1 MDENTLKRRLKFYMP
16 ALFIFAGVVS
26 VAIFSI
32 LLKTVYQLS
41 SSLISYLYIFIF
53 ILIAVFCISI
63 YFDCLKLERGKFIA
77 IGKIYVIKA
86 GVAVVLVAIF
96 SYSLHIYLGKISIF
110 EMLNIRLIMVVFLI
124 SVAMS
129 IASTSFNLLVK
140 PLYKKTGKREYHLPI
155 AYNFLPISI
164 ATVIFIATFVN
175 GMHYR
180 SEIVYDR
187 QYDIITKKGYA
198 NDFAN
203 NMADSLGKYVTVANN
218 VSAYMNIIYRNIYT
232 LDTYTGLLS
241 DYLSTRYANDNNISS
256 VSVYFGDLENVN
268 IAINT
273 NEINKLSINWK
284 YDINN
289 LANIETNGRPNIGN
303 NYTTR
308 LATETNTFIDITAN
322 ANTFYIYSPILLNNR
337 HVGFVSLEVR
347 SSVYLDVLSDD
358 TFKTNLNIFLTDD
371 SYNIKASNN
380 PSLIG
385 DTQKDFDSTA
395 IGIEIKNNTYN
406 NYRNN
411 IVDVNVIS
419 FEDTNT
425 VAIKYALF
433 NNLYVINMWQHN
445 SAYKNQLFRSTIIRS
460 SVSIYLG
467 LLAFLLVILA
477 LILSLRKTLVFAK
490 NVSESLSEGEGD
502 LTIRLPVISN
512 NESGE
517 LVHSFNKFLDKVKN
531 IIVSVK
537 NNAYTLTGNIQNM
550 RASISLSISDFNT
563 IYKEFE
569 TELANSNKIAESSA
583 NAARVSFMQ
592 RTRFTAVNETVQL
605 LLENIN
611 DINDKMKQQSE
622 AVTKTS
628 SSVQQMMANIV
639 TVSHGATK
647 ANDYAKI
654 LYTEAQEGSNIG
666 ESVVGSIQSI
676 KEYSKQ
682 ITNITQVIHNIAEQ
696 TNLLAMNAAIEA
708 AHAGEHGRGF
718 TVVADKIR
726 KLAEDTGENSKIINE
741 IIEETT
747 QAIDHTVSLA
757 FKSSES
763 MGKILEGSN
772 TLADLIATI
781 SGANDE
787 LDIGRREILMNISNL
802 NNITEDVQ
810 ELSLKQMQMS
820 SLKQMQ
826 MSSAVSQNISSV
838 DKLAEDVV
846 NVVNTAET
854 EMKELVNSI
863 ENVSNLSST
872 SSNNM
877 EIMDKRIKE
886 LQYIFLQLYKLVIS
900 FKTEKTEEDIEKEK
914 KKANIDKKKL
924 KLARKAEKERI
935 KEEKRRLKEL
945 KKESAK
951 IKK

>member
-1 MDENTLKRRLKFYMP
+1 M
-16 ALFIFAGVVS
+16 
-26 VAIFSI
+26 
-32 LLKTVYQLS
+32 
-41 SSLISYLYIFIF
+41 
-53 ILIAVFCISI
+53 SI
-63 YFDCLKLERGKFIA
+63 YFDCLKLEKGKYVA

-86 GVAVVLVAIF
+86 GIAVVLVAIF

-110 EMLNIRLIMVVFLI
+110 EMLNIRLIMVIFLI

-129 IASTSFNLLVK
+129 IASTSFNILVR
-140 PLYKKTGKREYHLPI
+140 PLYKKTGKKEYHLPI
-155 AYNFLPISI
+155 AYNFIPISI
-164 ATVIFIATFVN
+164 ATVIFIVTFVN

-187 QYDIITKKGYA
+187 QYDIIIKKGYA
-198 NDFAN
+198 NDFIN
-203 NMADSLGKYVTVANN
+203 SISDSLEKYVTVSDNITG
-218 VSAYMNIIYRNIYT
+218 YMNMIYRNNYT
-232 LDTYTGLLS
+232 LDNYVDILS
-241 DYLSTRYANDNNISS
+241 RYLSTRYTNDSNISS

-268 IAINT
+268 IININT
-273 NEINKLSINWK
+273 NEINKLSIDWK
-284 YDINN
+284 YDISDLVEIKTN
-289 LANIETNGRPNIGN
+289 LRPNIGV

-308 LATETNTFIDITAN
+308 LATETNALIDITSN
-322 ANTFYIYSPILLNNR
+322 AETFYIYNPIILNNR
-337 HVGFVSLEVR
+337 HVGFVSIEVR
-347 SSVYLDVLSDD
+347 SSVYLDVLSNDM
-358 TFKTNLNIFLTDD
+358 FKSQLNIFLTDD
-371 SYNIKASNN
+371 TYNIKASNN

-385 DTQKDFDSTA
+385 NTQRDLDNTA
-395 IGIEIKNNTYN
+395 IGLEIKKNQHN

-411 IVDVNVIS
+411 ITDVNVIS
-419 FEDTNT
+419 VEDSN
-425 VAIKYALF
+425 VLAIKYSLF
-433 NNLYVINMWQHN
+433 NNLYIINIWQHK
-445 SAYKNQLFRSTIIRS
+445 SAYQNQLFRNTIIRS
-460 SVSIYLG
+460 SVAIYLG

-517 LVHSFNKFLDKVKN
+517 LVHSFNKFLDKVRN

-550 RASISLSISDFNT
+550 RASISISISDFNT

-605 LLENIN
+605 LLDNIN

-622 AVTKTS
+622 AVAKTS

-654 LYTEAQEGSNIG
+654 LYTEAQDGSNIG

-708 AHAGEHGRGF
+708 AHAGDHGRGF

-820 SLKQMQ
+820 S
-826 MSSAVSQNISSV
+826 AVSQNISSV

-854 EMKELVNSI
+854 EMKELVHSI

-877 EIMDKRIKE
+877 ETMDKRIKE

-914 KKANIDKKKL
+914 KKLTAADKKRIKL
-924 KLARKAEKERI
+924 QRKAEKEKIR
-935 KEEKRRLKEL
+935 EEKRKLKEL

-951 IKK
+951 VKK

>member
-1 MDENTLKRRLKFYMP
+1 MIFKMDDDVLKRRLKFYMP
-16 ALFIFAGVVS
+16 ALFVFAGIVS
-26 VAIFSI
+26 VSIFSI

-53 ILIAVFCISI
+53 ILIAVFCVSI
-63 YFDCLKLERGKFIA
+63 YFDCLKLEKGKYVA

-86 GVAVVLVAIF
+86 GIAVVLVAIF

-110 EMLNIRLIMVVFLI
+110 EMLNIRLIMVIFLI

-129 IASTSFNLLVK
+129 IASTSFNILVR
-140 PLYKKTGKREYHLPI
+140 PLYKKTGKKEYHLPI
-155 AYNFLPISI
+155 AYNFIPISI
-164 ATVIFIATFVN
+164 ATVIFIVTFVN

-187 QYDIITKKGYA
+187 QYDIIIKKGYA
-198 NDFAN
+198 NDFIN
-203 NMADSLGKYVTVANN
+203 SISDSLEKYVTVSDNITG
-218 VSAYMNIIYRNIYT
+218 YMNMIYRNNYT
-232 LDTYTGLLS
+232 LDNYVDILS
-241 DYLSTRYANDNNISS
+241 RYLSTRYTNDSNISS

-268 IAINT
+268 IININT
-273 NEINKLSINWK
+273 NEINKLSIDWK
-284 YDINN
+284 YDISDLVEIKTN
-289 LANIETNGRPNIGN
+289 LRPNIGV

-308 LATETNTFIDITAN
+308 LATETNALIDITSN
-322 ANTFYIYSPILLNNR
+322 AETFYIYNPIILNNR
-337 HVGFVSLEVR
+337 HVGFVSIEVR
-347 SSVYLDVLSDD
+347 SSVYLDVLSNDM
-358 TFKTNLNIFLTDD
+358 FKSQLNIFLTDD
-371 SYNIKASNN
+371 TYNIKASNN

-385 DTQKDFDSTA
+385 NTQRDLDNTA
-395 IGIEIKNNTYN
+395 IGLEIKKNQHN

-411 IVDVNVIS
+411 ITDVNVIS
-419 FEDTNT
+419 VEDSN
-425 VAIKYALF
+425 VLAIKYSLF
-433 NNLYVINMWQHN
+433 NNLYIINIWQHK
-445 SAYKNQLFRSTIIRS
+445 SAYQNQLFRNTIIRS
-460 SVSIYLG
+460 SVAIYLG

-517 LVHSFNKFLDKVKN
+517 LVHSFNKFLDKVRN

-550 RASISLSISDFNT
+550 RASISISISDFNT

-605 LLENIN
+605 LLDNIN

-622 AVTKTS
+622 AVAKTS

-654 LYTEAQEGSNIG
+654 LYTEAQDGSNIG

-708 AHAGEHGRGF
+708 AHAGDHGRGF

-802 NNITEDVQ
+802 NSITEDVQ
-810 ELSLKQMQMS
+810 EL

-854 EMKELVNSI
+854 EMKELVHSI

-877 EIMDKRIKE
+877 ETMDKRIKE

-914 KKANIDKKKL
+914 KKLTAADKKRIKL
-924 KLARKAEKERI
+924 QRKAEKERI
-935 KEEKRRLKEL
+935 REEKRKLKEL

-951 IKK
+951 VKK

>member
-1 MDENTLKRRLKFYMP
+1 MIFKMDDDVLKRRLKFYMP
-16 ALFIFAGVVS
+16 ALFVFAGIVS
-26 VAIFSI
+26 VSIFSI

-53 ILIAVFCISI
+53 ILIAVFCVSI
-63 YFDCLKLERGKFIA
+63 YFDCLKLEKGKYVA

-86 GVAVVLVAIF
+86 GIAVVLVAIF

-110 EMLNIRLIMVVFLI
+110 EMLNIRLIMVIFLI

-129 IASTSFNLLVK
+129 IASTSFNILVR
-140 PLYKKTGKREYHLPI
+140 PLYKKTGKKEYHLPI
-155 AYNFLPISI
+155 AYNFIPISI
-164 ATVIFIATFVN
+164 ATVIFIVTFVN

-187 QYDIITKKGYA
+187 QYDIIIKKGYA
-198 NDFAN
+198 NDFIN
-203 NMADSLGKYVTVANN
+203 SISDSLEKYVTVSDNITG
-218 VSAYMNIIYRNIYT
+218 YMNMIYRNNYT
-232 LDTYTGLLS
+232 LDNYVDILS
-241 DYLSTRYANDNNISS
+241 RYLSTRYTNDSNISS

-268 IAINT
+268 IININT
-273 NEINKLSINWK
+273 NEINKLSIDWK
-284 YDINN
+284 YDISDLVEIKTN
-289 LANIETNGRPNIGN
+289 LRPNIGV

-308 LATETNTFIDITAN
+308 LATETNALIDITSN
-322 ANTFYIYSPILLNNR
+322 AETFYIYNPIILNNR
-337 HVGFVSLEVR
+337 HVGFVSIEVR
-347 SSVYLDVLSDD
+347 SSVYLDVLSDNV
-358 TFKTNLNIFLTDD
+358 FKSQLNIFLTDD
-371 SYNIKASNN
+371 TYNIKASNN

-385 DTQKDFDSTA
+385 NTQRDLDNTA
-395 IGIEIKNNTYN
+395 IGLEIKKNQHN

-411 IVDVNVIS
+411 ITDVNVIS
-419 FEDTNT
+419 VEDSN
-425 VAIKYALF
+425 VLAIKYSLF
-433 NNLYVINMWQHN
+433 NNLYIINIWQHK
-445 SAYKNQLFRSTIIRS
+445 SAYQNQLFRNTIIRS
-460 SVSIYLG
+460 SVAIYLG

-517 LVHSFNKFLDKVKN
+517 LVHSFNKFLDKVRN

-550 RASISLSISDFNT
+550 RASISISISDFNT

-622 AVTKTS
+622 AVAKTS

-654 LYTEAQEGSNIG
+654 LYTEAQDGSNIG
-666 ESVVGSIQSI
+666 ESVVDSIQSI

-763 MGKILEGSN
+763 MEKILEGSN

-820 SLKQMQ
+820 S
-826 MSSAVSQNISSV
+826 AVSQNISSV

-854 EMKELVNSI
+854 EMKELVHSI

-877 EIMDKRIKE
+877 ETMDKRIKE

-914 KKANIDKKKL
+914 KKLTAADKKRIKL
-924 KLARKAEKERI
+924 QRKAEKEKIR
-935 KEEKRRLKEL
+935 EEKRKLKEL

-951 IKK
+951 VKK

>member
-1 MDENTLKRRLKFYMP
+1 MIFKMDENTLKRRLKFYLP
-16 ALFIFAGVVS
+16 ALFILAGVVS

-110 EMLNIRLIMVVFLI
+110 EMLNIRLIMVIFLI

-129 IASTSFNLLVK
+129 IASTSFNILVK
-140 PLYKKTGKREYHLPI
+140 PLYKKTGRREYHLPI

-180 SEIVYDR
+180 SEIIYDR

-218 VSAYMNIIYRNIYT
+218 ISAYLNIIYRNIYT
-232 LDTYTGLLS
+232 LDTYTDLLS
-241 DYLSTRYANDNNISS
+241 SYLSTRYANDNNISS
-256 VSVYFGDLENVN
+256 VGIYFGDLENVN
-268 IAINT
+268 IAVNT

-284 YDINN
+284 YDIND
-289 LANIETNGRPNIGN
+289 LASIETNGRPNIAN
-303 NYTTR
+303 NYITR
-308 LATETNTFIDITAN
+308 LATETNSLIDITAN

-347 SSVYLDVLSDD
+347 SSIYLDVLSDD

-371 SYNIKASNN
+371 SYSIKASNN

-385 DTQKDFDSTA
+385 DTQRDFDSTA
-395 IGIEIKNNTYN
+395 IGIEIKNNTHN

-419 FEDTNT
+419 FQDTNI

-433 NNLYVINMWQHN
+433 NNLYIINMWQHN
-445 SAYKNQLFRSTIIRS
+445 SAYKNQLFRNTIIKA

-467 LLAFLLVILA
+467 LLAFLVVILA

-611 DINDKMKQQSE
+611 DINDKMKQESE

-820 SLKQMQ
+820 S
-826 MSSAVSQNISSV
+826 AVSQNISSV

-872 SSNNM
+872 SSHNM
-877 EIMDKRIKE
+877 ETMDKRIKE

-900 FKTEKTEEDIEKEK
+900 FKTEKTEEDIAKENN
-914 KKANIDKKKL
+914 KKALDKKKL
-924 KLARKAEKERI
+924 KLEHKAEKARL
-935 KEEKRRLKEL
+935 KEEKKRLKEL
-945 KKESAK
+945 KKENAK
-951 IKK
+951 NKK

>member
-1 MDENTLKRRLKFYMP
+1 MP
-16 ALFIFAGVVS
+16 ALFVFAGIVS
-26 VAIFSI
+26 VSIFSI

-53 ILIAVFCISI
+53 ILIAVFCVSI
-63 YFDCLKLERGKFIA
+63 YFDCLKLEKGKYVA

-86 GVAVVLVAIF
+86 GIAVVLVAIF

-110 EMLNIRLIMVVFLI
+110 EMLNIRLIMVIFLI

-129 IASTSFNLLVK
+129 IASTSFNILVR
-140 PLYKKTGKREYHLPI
+140 PLYKKTGKKEYHLPI
-155 AYNFLPISI
+155 AYNFIPISI
-164 ATVIFIATFVN
+164 ATVIFIVTFVN

-187 QYDIITKKGYA
+187 QYDIIIKKGYA
-198 NDFAN
+198 NDFIN
-203 NMADSLGKYVTVANN
+203 SISDSLEKYVTVSDNITG
-218 VSAYMNIIYRNIYT
+218 YMNMIYRNNYT
-232 LDTYTGLLS
+232 LDNYVDILS
-241 DYLSTRYANDNNISS
+241 RYLSTRYTNDSNISS

-268 IAINT
+268 IININT
-273 NEINKLSINWK
+273 NEINKLSIDWK
-284 YDINN
+284 YDISDLVEIKTN
-289 LANIETNGRPNIGN
+289 LRPNIGV

-308 LATETNTFIDITAN
+308 LATETNALIDITSN
-322 ANTFYIYSPILLNNR
+322 AETFYIYNPIILNNR
-337 HVGFVSLEVR
+337 NVGFVSLEVR
-347 SSVYLDVLSDD
+347 SSVYLDVLSDNV
-358 TFKTNLNIFLTDD
+358 FKSQLNIFLTDD
-371 SYNIKASNN
+371 TYNIKASNN

-385 DTQKDFDSTA
+385 NTQRDLDNTA
-395 IGIEIKNNTYN
+395 IGLEIKKNQHN

-411 IVDVNVIS
+411 ITDVNVIS
-419 FEDTNT
+419 VEDSN
-425 VAIKYALF
+425 VLAIKYSLF
-433 NNLYVINMWQHN
+433 NNLYIINVWEHSN
-445 SAYKNQLFRSTIIRS
+445 AYQNQLFRNTIIKA
-460 SVSIYLG
+460 SVAIYLG

-517 LVHSFNKFLDKVKN
+517 LVHSFNKFLDKVRN

-550 RASISLSISDFNT
+550 RASISISISDFNT

-605 LLENIN
+605 LLDNIN

-622 AVTKTS
+622 AVAKTS

-654 LYTEAQEGSNIG
+654 LYTEAQDGSNIG

-763 MGKILEGSN
+763 MEKILEGSN

-820 SLKQMQ
+820 S
-826 MSSAVSQNISSV
+826 AVSQNISSV

-854 EMKELVNSI
+854 EMKELVHSI

-872 SSNNM
+872 SSHNM
-877 EIMDKRIKE
+877 ETMDKRIKE

-914 KKANIDKKKL
+914 KKLTAADKKRIKL
-924 KLARKAEKERI
+924 QRKAEKEKIR
-935 KEEKRRLKEL
+935 EEKRKLKEL

-951 IKK
+951 VKK

>member
-1 MDENTLKRRLKFYMP
+1 MIFKMDENTLKRRLKFYLP

-53 ILIAVFCISI
+53 VLIAVFCISI

-110 EMLNIRLIMVVFLI
+110 EMLNIRLIMVIFLI

-129 IASTSFNLLVK
+129 IASTSFNILVK
-140 PLYKKTGKREYHLPI
+140 PLYKKTGRREYHLPI

-180 SEIVYDR
+180 SEIIYDR

-218 VSAYMNIIYRNIYT
+218 ISAYLNIIYRNIYT
-232 LDTYTGLLS
+232 LDTYTDLLS
-241 DYLSTRYANDNNISS
+241 SYLSTRYANDNNISS
-256 VSVYFGDLENVN
+256 VGIYFGDLENVN
-268 IAINT
+268 IAVNT

-284 YDINN
+284 YDIND
-289 LANIETNGRPNIGN
+289 LASIETNGRPNIAN
-303 NYTTR
+303 NYITR
-308 LATETNTFIDITAN
+308 LATETNSLIDITAN

-347 SSVYLDVLSDD
+347 SSIYLDVLSDD

-371 SYNIKASNN
+371 SYSIKASNN

-385 DTQKDFDSTA
+385 DTQRDFDSTA
-395 IGIEIKNNTYN
+395 IGIEIKNNTHN

-419 FEDTNT
+419 FQDTNI

-433 NNLYVINMWQHN
+433 NNLYIINMWQHN
-445 SAYKNQLFRSTIIRS
+445 SAYKNQLFRNTIIKS

-467 LLAFLLVILA
+467 LLAFLVVILA

-550 RASISLSISDFNT
+550 RASISISISDFNT

-611 DINDKMKQQSE
+611 DINDKMKQESE

-772 TLADLIATI
+772 TLADLISTI

-810 ELSLKQMQMS
+810 EL

-877 EIMDKRIKE
+877 ETMDKRIKE

-900 FKTEKTEEDIEKEK
+900 FKTEKTEEDIAKENN
-914 KKANIDKKKL
+914 KKALDKKKL
-924 KLARKAEKERI
+924 KLEHKAEKARL
-935 KEEKRRLKEL
+935 KEEKKRLKEL
-945 KKESAK
+945 KKENAK
-951 IKK
+951 NKK

>member
-1 MDENTLKRRLKFYMP
+1 MFFQVNEDRLKKRLKFYIPVAFLIM
-16 ALFIFAGVVS
+16 AAIS
-26 VAIFSI
+26 VGSYSI
-32 LLKTVYQLS
+32 LLKTIYQQS
-41 SSLISYLYIFIF
+41 SSLRGYVYIFILF
-53 ILIAVFCISI
+53 LALFTAVSMF
-63 YFDCLKLERGKFIA
+63 FDCLKVEKGKSIPL
-77 IGKIYVIKA
+77 GKIYVVKSGI
-86 GVAVVLVAIF
+86 AVVLVAIV
-96 SYSLHIYLGKISIF
+96 SYTVYILDGSITLF
-110 EMLNIRLIMVVFLI
+110 EILNIRLIMVIFLI
-124 SVAMS
+124 SIAMAVSS
-129 IASTSFNLLVK
+129 IFFNILVR
-140 PLYKKTGKREYHLPI
+140 PLYKKTGGKEYYLPMV
-155 AYNFLPISI
+155 YNFLPVSM
-164 ATVIFIATFVN
+164 ATVIFIVTLIN

-180 SEIVYDR
+180 SEIIYDR
-187 QYDIITKKGYA
+187 QYDMIVKKGYA
-198 NDFAN
+198 NDFIN
-203 NMADSLGKYVTVANN
+203 NISDSLAKYIGISDNIV
-218 VSAYMNIIYRNIYT
+218 AYMNILYRNNYT
-232 LDTYTGLLS
+232 LNNYVDILS
-241 DYLSTRYANDNNISS
+241 RYLSTRYANNNNISS
-256 VSVYFGDLENVN
+256 VSMYLSDIENVN
-268 IAINT
+268 IDINT
-273 NEINKLSINWK
+273 NGIDNLLINWR
-284 YDINN
+284 YNDINN
-289 LANIETNGRPNIGN
+289 LAEIKTNSRPNMAG
-303 NYTTR
+303 NYTTK
-308 LATETNTFIDITAN
+308 LLTETNSLIDITPN
-322 ANTFYIYSPILLNNR
+322 AETFYIYNPIILNNR
-337 HVGFVSLEVR
+337 NVGFVSLEVR
-347 SSVYLDVLSDD
+347 SSVYLDVLSDNV
-358 TFKTNLNIFLTDD
+358 FKSQLNIFLTDD
-371 SYNIKASNN
+371 TYNIKASNN

-385 DTQKDFDSTA
+385 NTQRDLDNTA
-395 IGIEIKNNTYN
+395 IGIEIKNSKYN
-406 NYRNN
+406 NHKNG
-411 IVDVNVIS
+411 IIDVNVIS
-419 FEDTNT
+419 IEDSN
-425 VAIKYALF
+425 VLAIKYSLF
-433 NNLYVINMWQHN
+433 NNLYIINVWEHSN
-445 SAYKNQLFRSTIIRS
+445 AYQNQLFRNTIIKA
-460 SVSIYLG
+460 SVAIYLG

-517 LVHSFNKFLDKVKN
+517 LVHSFNKFLDKVRN

-550 RASISLSISDFNT
+550 RASISISISDFNT

-569 TELANSNKIAESSA
+569 TELINSNKIAESSA

-622 AVTKTS
+622 AVAKTS

-654 LYTEAQEGSNIG
+654 LYTEAQDGSNIG
-666 ESVVGSIQSI
+666 ESVVDSIQSI

-763 MGKILEGSN
+763 MEKILEGSN

-820 SLKQMQ
+820 S
-826 MSSAVSQNISSV
+826 AVSQNISSV

-854 EMKELVNSI
+854 EMKELVHSI

-872 SSNNM
+872 SSHNM
-877 EIMDKRIKE
+877 ETMDKRIKE

-914 KKANIDKKKL
+914 KKTIAVDKKRMKL
-924 KLARKAEKERI
+924 ERKAEKERI
-935 KEEKRRLKEL
+935 REEKKRLKEL

-951 IKK
+951 VKK

>member
-1 MDENTLKRRLKFYMP
+1 
-16 ALFIFAGVVS
+16 
-26 VAIFSI
+26 
-32 LLKTVYQLS
+32 
-41 SSLISYLYIFIF
+41 
-53 ILIAVFCISI
+53 
-63 YFDCLKLERGKFIA
+63 
-77 IGKIYVIKA
+77 
-86 GVAVVLVAIF
+86 
-96 SYSLHIYLGKISIF
+96 
-110 EMLNIRLIMVVFLI
+110 
-124 SVAMS
+124 
-129 IASTSFNLLVK
+129 
-140 PLYKKTGKREYHLPI
+140 
-155 AYNFLPISI
+155 
-164 ATVIFIATFVN
+164 
-175 GMHYR
+175 
-180 SEIVYDR
+180 
-187 QYDIITKKGYA
+187 
-198 NDFAN
+198 
-203 NMADSLGKYVTVANN
+203 
-218 VSAYMNIIYRNIYT
+218 
-232 LDTYTGLLS
+232 
-241 DYLSTRYANDNNISS
+241 YLSTRYSNDRNIAGFSIFIRDFENINISLNTE
-256 VSVYFGDLENVN
+256 GMNNL
-268 IAINT
+268 AI
-273 NEINKLSINWK
+273 EWK

-289 LANIETNGRPNIGN
+289 LVTISTNLRPNLSGN
-303 NYTTR
+303 N
-308 LATETNTFIDITAN
+308 LAKMYDGTNSIVDIIPN
-322 ANTFYIYSPILLNNR
+322 SDVFYIYEPIILNNKNI
-337 HVGFVSLEVR
+337 GLISLEVR
-347 SSVYLDVLSDD
+347 SSVYQDILSDV
-358 TFKTNLNIFLTDD
+358 TFKNNLDIFITDD
-371 SYNIKASNN
+371 LYVIKASNN
-380 PSLIG
+380 PAALGAMQRDLDNAVVSADIK
-385 DTQKDFDSTA
+385 DTR
-395 IGIEIKNNTYN
+395 NN
-406 NYRNN
+406 NYRNS
-411 IVDVNVIS
+411 ISDVKIITLKN
-419 FEDTNT
+419 TNKF
-425 VAIKYALF
+425 AIKYSVF
-433 NNLYVINMWQHN
+433 NNLYIINLWQHSN
-445 SAYKNQLFRSTIIRS
+445 AYNNQLFRETIIKS
-460 SVSIYLG
+460 SVAIYLG
-467 LLAFLLVILA
+467 LLAFLIVILA

-490 NVSESLSEGEGD
+490 NVSDSISEGDGD

-550 RASISLSISDFNT
+550 RASISISISDFNT

-569 TELANSNKIAESSA
+569 TELENSNKIAESSA

-611 DINDKMKQQSE
+611 DINNKMKLQSE
-622 AVTKTS
+622 AVSKTS

-654 LYTEAQEGSNIG
+654 LYTEAQDGSNIG
-666 ESVVGSIQSI
+666 ESVVDSIQSI

-747 QAIDHTVSLA
+747 QAIDKTVSLA
-757 FKSSES
+757 FRSSES
-763 MGKILEGSN
+763 MEKILEGSN

-787 LDIGRREILMNISNL
+787 LDIGRREILMNITNL

-810 ELSLKQMQMS
+810 EL

-846 NVVNTAET
+846 NVVNAT
-854 EMKELVNSI
+854 ESDMKELVNSI
-863 ENVSNLSST
+863 ENVSNLSTT

-877 EIMDKRIKE
+877 EVMDKRIKE

-900 FKTEKTEEDIEKEK
+900 FKTEKTEEEIAKDKVK
-914 KKANIDKKKL
+914 TATVDKARL
-924 KLARKAEKERI
+924 KLERKAEKQRV

-945 KKESAK
+945 RKESNRVK
-951 IKK
+951 NK

>member
-1 MDENTLKRRLKFYMP
+1 MIFKMDENTLKRRLKFYLP

-53 ILIAVFCISI
+53 VLIAVFCISI

-110 EMLNIRLIMVVFLI
+110 EMLNIRLIMVIFLI

-129 IASTSFNLLVK
+129 IASTSFNILVK
-140 PLYKKTGKREYHLPI
+140 PLYKKTGRREYHLPI

-180 SEIVYDR
+180 SEIIYDR

-218 VSAYMNIIYRNIYT
+218 ISAYLNIIYRNIYT
-232 LDTYTGLLS
+232 LDTYTDLLS
-241 DYLSTRYANDNNISS
+241 SYLSTRYANDNNISS
-256 VSVYFGDLENVN
+256 VGIYFGDLENVN
-268 IAINT
+268 IAVNT

-284 YDINN
+284 YDIND
-289 LANIETNGRPNIGN
+289 LASIETNGRPNIAN
-303 NYTTR
+303 NYITR
-308 LATETNTFIDITAN
+308 LATETNSLIDITAN

-347 SSVYLDVLSDD
+347 SSIYLDVLSDD

-371 SYNIKASNN
+371 SYSIKASNN

-385 DTQKDFDSTA
+385 DTQRDFDSTA
-395 IGIEIKNNTYN
+395 IGIEIKNNTHN

-419 FEDTNT
+419 FQDTNI

-433 NNLYVINMWQHN
+433 NNLYIINMWQHN
-445 SAYKNQLFRSTIIRS
+445 SAYKNQLFRNTIIKS

-467 LLAFLLVILA
+467 LLAFLVVILA

-569 TELANSNKIAESSA
+569 TELVNSNKIAESSA

-611 DINDKMKQQSE
+611 DINNKMKQQSE

-772 TLADLIATI
+772 TLADLISTI

-810 ELSLKQMQMS
+810 ELS
-820 SLKQMQ
+820 
-826 MSSAVSQNISSV
+826 
-838 DKLAEDVV
+838 
-846 NVVNTAET
+846 
-854 EMKELVNSI
+854 
-863 ENVSNLSST
+863 
-872 SSNNM
+872 
-877 EIMDKRIKE
+877 
-886 LQYIFLQLYKLVIS
+886 
-900 FKTEKTEEDIEKEK
+900 
-914 KKANIDKKKL
+914 
-924 KLARKAEKERI
+924 
-935 KEEKRRLKEL
+935 
-945 KKESAK
+945 
-951 IKK
+951 

>member
-1 MDENTLKRRLKFYMP
+1 MFFQVNEEKLKKRLKFYIPIAFLIM
-16 ALFIFAGVVS
+16 AAIS
-26 VAIFSI
+26 VGSYSI
-32 LLKTVYQLS
+32 LLKTIYQQS
-41 SSLISYLYIFIF
+41 SSLRGYVYIFILF
-53 ILIAVFCISI
+53 LALFTAVSMF
-63 YFDCLKLERGKFIA
+63 FDCLKVEKGKSIPL
-77 IGKIYVIKA
+77 GKIYVIKS
-86 GVAVVLVAIF
+86 GIAVVLVAIV
-96 SYSLHIYLGKISIF
+96 SYTVYILDGSITLF
-110 EMLNIRLIMVVFLI
+110 EILNIRLIMVIFLI
-124 SVAMS
+124 SIAMAVSS
-129 IASTSFNLLVK
+129 IFFNVLVR
-140 PLYKKTGKREYHLPI
+140 PLYKKTGGKEYYLPMV
-155 AYNFLPISI
+155 YNFLPVSM
-164 ATVIFIATFVN
+164 ATVIFIVTLIN

-180 SEIVYDR
+180 SEIIYDR
-187 QYDIITKKGYA
+187 QYDMIVKKGYA
-198 NDFAN
+198 NDFIN
-203 NMADSLGKYVTVANN
+203 NISDSLGKYVTVADNI
-218 VSAYMNIIYRNIYT
+218 VAYMNIVYRNTYT
-232 LDTYTGLLS
+232 LDNYTSLLS
-241 DYLSTRYANDNNISS
+241 SYLSTRYANDNNISS
-256 VSVYFGDLENVN
+256 VSLYFSDLENVN
-268 IAINT
+268 ININT
-273 NEINKLSINWK
+273 NGVDNLSISWK
-284 YDINN
+284 YDVNN
-289 LANIETNGRPNIGN
+289 LANIETNGRPNIAG

-308 LATETNTFIDITAN
+308 LATETNSLIDITSN
-322 ANTFYIYSPILLNNR
+322 ADTFYIYNPILLNNR
-337 HVGFVSLEVR
+337 NVGFVTLEVR
-347 SSVYLDVLSDD
+347 SLVYLDVLSDD
-358 TFKTNLNIFLTDD
+358 TFKTNLNIFLTDN

-385 DTQKDFDSTA
+385 DTQRDLDGSTVGVA
-395 IGIEIKNNTYN
+395 IKNNQRP

-419 FEDTNT
+419 FDDSDTL
-425 VAIKYALF
+425 VIKYPLF
-433 NNLYVINMWQHN
+433 NNLYILNVWQHSN
-445 SAYKNQLFRSTIIRS
+445 AYQNQLFRNTIIKAS
-460 SVSIYLG
+460 IAIYLG

-550 RASISLSISDFNT
+550 RASISISISDFNT

-569 TELANSNKIAESSA
+569 TELVNSNKIAESSA

-611 DINDKMKQQSE
+611 DINNKMKQQSE

-666 ESVVGSIQSI
+666 ESVVDSIQSI

-763 MGKILEGSN
+763 MEKILEGSN

-820 SLKQMQ
+820 S
-826 MSSAVSQNISSV
+826 AVSQNISSV

-872 SSNNM
+872 SSHNM
-877 EIMDKRIKE
+877 ETMDKRIKE

-900 FKTEKTEEDIEKEK
+900 FKTEKTEEDIAKEK
-914 KKANIDKKKL
+914 SKAKVVDKRRIKL
-924 KLARKAEKERI
+924 ERKAEKARL
-935 KEEKRRLKEL
+935 KEEKKRLKEL
-945 KKESAK
+945 KKETSK
-951 IKK
+951 VKK

>member
-1 MDENTLKRRLKFYMP
+1 MIFKMDDDVLKRRLKFYMP
-16 ALFIFAGVVS
+16 ALFVFAGIVS
-26 VAIFSI
+26 VSIFSI

-53 ILIAVFCISI
+53 ILIAVFCVSI
-63 YFDCLKLERGKFIA
+63 YFDCLKLEKGKYVA

-86 GVAVVLVAIF
+86 GIAVVLVAIF

-110 EMLNIRLIMVVFLI
+110 EMLNIRLIMVIFLI

-129 IASTSFNLLVK
+129 IASTSFNILVR
-140 PLYKKTGKREYHLPI
+140 PLYKKTGKKEYHLPI
-155 AYNFLPISI
+155 AYNFIPISI
-164 ATVIFIATFVN
+164 ATVIFIVTFVN

-187 QYDIITKKGYA
+187 QYDIIIKKGYA
-198 NDFAN
+198 NDFIN
-203 NMADSLGKYVTVANN
+203 SISDSLEKYVTVSDNITG
-218 VSAYMNIIYRNIYT
+218 YMNMIYRNNYT
-232 LDTYTGLLS
+232 LDNYVDILS
-241 DYLSTRYANDNNISS
+241 RYLSTRYTNDSNISS

-268 IAINT
+268 IININT
-273 NEINKLSINWK
+273 NEINKLSIDWK
-284 YDINN
+284 YDISDLVEIKTN
-289 LANIETNGRPNIGN
+289 LRPNIGV

-308 LATETNTFIDITAN
+308 LATETNALIDITSN
-322 ANTFYIYSPILLNNR
+322 AETFYIYNPIILNNR
-337 HVGFVSLEVR
+337 HVGFVSIEVR
-347 SSVYLDVLSDD
+347 SSVYLDVLSNDM
-358 TFKTNLNIFLTDD
+358 FKSQLNIFLTDD
-371 SYNIKASNN
+371 TYNIKASNN

-385 DTQKDFDSTA
+385 NTQRDLDNTA
-395 IGIEIKNNTYN
+395 IGLEIKKNQHN

-411 IVDVNVIS
+411 ITDVNVIS
-419 FEDTNT
+419 VEDSN
-425 VAIKYALF
+425 VLAIKYSLF
-433 NNLYVINMWQHN
+433 NNLYIINIWQHK
-445 SAYKNQLFRSTIIRS
+445 SAYQNQLFRNTIIRS
-460 SVSIYLG
+460 SVAIYLG

-517 LVHSFNKFLDKVKN
+517 LVHSFNKFLDKVRN

-550 RASISLSISDFNT
+550 RASISISISDFNT

-622 AVTKTS
+622 AVAKTS

-654 LYTEAQEGSNIG
+654 LYTEAQDGSNIG
-666 ESVVGSIQSI
+666 ESVVDSIQSI

-708 AHAGEHGRGF
+708 AHAGDHGRGF

-820 SLKQMQ
+820 S
-826 MSSAVSQNISSV
+826 AVSQNISSV

-854 EMKELVNSI
+854 EMKELVHSI

-877 EIMDKRIKE
+877 ETMDKRIKE

-914 KKANIDKKKL
+914 KKLTAADKKRIKL
-924 KLARKAEKERI
+924 QRKAEKEKIR
-935 KEEKRRLKEL
+935 EEKRKLKEL

-951 IKK
+951 VKK

>member
-1 MDENTLKRRLKFYMP
+1 MFFQVNEDRLKKRLKFYIPVAFLIM
-16 ALFIFAGVVS
+16 AAIS
-26 VAIFSI
+26 VGSYSI
-32 LLKTVYQLS
+32 LLKTIYQQS
-41 SSLISYLYIFIF
+41 SSLRGYVYIFILF
-53 ILIAVFCISI
+53 LALFTAVSMF
-63 YFDCLKLERGKFIA
+63 FDCLKVEKGKSIPL
-77 IGKIYVIKA
+77 GKIYVVKSGI
-86 GVAVVLVAIF
+86 AVVLVAIV
-96 SYSLHIYLGKISIF
+96 SYTVYILDGSITLF
-110 EMLNIRLIMVVFLI
+110 EILNIRLIMVIFLI
-124 SVAMS
+124 SIAMAVSS
-129 IASTSFNLLVK
+129 IFFNILVR
-140 PLYKKTGKREYHLPI
+140 PLYKKTGGKEYYLPMV
-155 AYNFLPISI
+155 YNFLPVSM
-164 ATVIFIATFVN
+164 ATVIFIVTLIN

-180 SEIVYDR
+180 SEIIYDR
-187 QYDIITKKGYA
+187 QYDMIVKKGYA
-198 NDFAN
+198 NDFIN
-203 NMADSLGKYVTVANN
+203 NISDSLAKYIGISDNIV
-218 VSAYMNIIYRNIYT
+218 AYMNILYRNNYT
-232 LDTYTGLLS
+232 LNNYVDILS
-241 DYLSTRYANDNNISS
+241 RYLSTRYANNNNISS
-256 VSVYFGDLENVN
+256 VSMYLSDIENVN
-268 IAINT
+268 IDINT
-273 NEINKLSINWK
+273 NGIDNLLINWR
-284 YDINN
+284 YNDINN
-289 LANIETNGRPNIGN
+289 LAEIKTNSRPNMAG
-303 NYTTR
+303 NYTTK
-308 LATETNTFIDITAN
+308 LLTETNSLIDITPN
-322 ANTFYIYSPILLNNR
+322 AETFYIYNPIILNNR
-337 HVGFVSLEVR
+337 NVGFVSLEVR
-347 SSVYLDVLSDD
+347 SSVYLDVLSDNV
-358 TFKTNLNIFLTDD
+358 FKSQLNIFLTDD
-371 SYNIKASNN
+371 TYNIKASNN

-385 DTQKDFDSTA
+385 NTQRDLDNTA
-395 IGIEIKNNTYN
+395 IGIEIKNSKYN
-406 NYRNN
+406 NHKNG
-411 IVDVNVIS
+411 IIDVNVIS
-419 FEDTNT
+419 IEDSN
-425 VAIKYALF
+425 VLAIKYSLF
-433 NNLYVINMWQHN
+433 NNLYIINVWEHSN
-445 SAYKNQLFRSTIIRS
+445 AYQNQLFRNTIIKA
-460 SVSIYLG
+460 SVAIYLG

-477 LILSLRKTLVFAK
+477 LILSLRKTLVFPK

-517 LVHSFNKFLDKVKN
+517 LVHSFNKFLDKVRN

-550 RASISLSISDFNT
+550 RASISISISDFNT

-569 TELANSNKIAESSA
+569 TELINSNKIAESSA

-622 AVTKTS
+622 AVAKTS

-654 LYTEAQEGSNIG
+654 LYTEAQDGSNIG
-666 ESVVGSIQSI
+666 ESVVDSIQSI

-763 MGKILEGSN
+763 MEKILEGSN

-820 SLKQMQ
+820 S
-826 MSSAVSQNISSV
+826 AVSQNISSV

-854 EMKELVNSI
+854 EMKELVHSI
-863 ENVSNLSST
+863 ENVANLSST
-872 SSNNM
+872 SSHNM
-877 EIMDKRIKE
+877 ETMDKRIKE

-914 KKANIDKKKL
+914 KKTIAVDKKKM
-924 KLARKAEKERI
+924 KLERKAEKERI
-935 KEEKRRLKEL
+935 REEKKRLKEL

-951 IKK
+951 VKK

>member
-1 MDENTLKRRLKFYMP
+1 MIFKMDENTLKRRLKFYLP

-53 ILIAVFCISI
+53 VLIAVFCISI

-110 EMLNIRLIMVVFLI
+110 EMLNIRLIMVIFLI

-129 IASTSFNLLVK
+129 IASTSFNILVK
-140 PLYKKTGKREYHLPI
+140 SLYKKTGRREYHLPI

-180 SEIVYDR
+180 SEIIYDR

-218 VSAYMNIIYRNIYT
+218 ISAYLNIIYRNIYT
-232 LDTYTGLLS
+232 LDTYTDLLS
-241 DYLSTRYANDNNISS
+241 SYLSTRYANDNNISS
-256 VSVYFGDLENVN
+256 VGIYFGDLENVN
-268 IAINT
+268 IAVNT

-284 YDINN
+284 YDIND
-289 LANIETNGRPNIGN
+289 LASIETNGRPNIAN
-303 NYTTR
+303 NYITR
-308 LATETNTFIDITAN
+308 LATETNSLIDITAN

-347 SSVYLDVLSDD
+347 SSIYLDVLSDD

-371 SYNIKASNN
+371 SYSIKASNN

-385 DTQKDFDSTA
+385 DTQRDFDSTA
-395 IGIEIKNNTYN
+395 IGIEIKNNTHN

-419 FEDTNT
+419 FQDTNI

-433 NNLYVINMWQHN
+433 NNLYIINMWQHN
-445 SAYKNQLFRSTIIRS
+445 SAYKNQLFRNTIIKS

-467 LLAFLLVILA
+467 LLAFLVVILA

-611 DINDKMKQQSE
+611 DINDKMKQESE

-666 ESVVGSIQSI
+666 ESVVDSIQSI

-772 TLADLIATI
+772 TLADLISTI

-810 ELSLKQMQMS
+810 EL

-863 ENVSNLSST
+863 ENVSNLSYLIYLVQAVIIWKQWIRESRNYNI
-872 SSNNM
+872 SSYS
-877 EIMDKRIKE
+877 
-886 LQYIFLQLYKLVIS
+886 YI
-900 FKTEKTEEDIEKEK
+900 
-914 KKANIDKKKL
+914 N
-924 KLARKAEKERI
+924 
-935 KEEKRRLKEL
+935 
-945 KKESAK
+945 
-951 IKK
+951 